1 MTLTKFKRTVIDG
14 KAISGLYESEICRIE
29 RTSDGWC
36 AEVPMRRIGNS
47 AYFEFRPLNLGGH
60 WVRIGTFRIRAGA
73 MHTAQQ
79 LKDGELVFDTAVSRN
94 GIEPIRLVRF
104 TAVQDSIR
112 ETQ

>member
-1 MTLTKFKRTVIDG
+1 MTHTKFKRTVVDG
-14 KAISGLYESEICRIE
+14 EAIAGLYESEICRFE
-29 RTSDGWC
+29 RTPTGWC

-73 MHTAQQ
+73 MQTAQQ
-79 LKDGELVFDTAVSRN
+79 LKDGELVFDTAVARN

-104 TAVQDSIR
+104 TAVQNAIR
-112 ETQ
+112 ESQ